1 MEDGNSSIPAEI
13 SWIDQLTSIKE
24 GVTELVKVEADLT
37 RILEKKIPKTKG
49 ADGKTYYKLDY
60 VIQITHRSA
69 YTNYELIYGGVNY
82 GLVTAEYV

>member
-1 MEDGNSSIPAEI
+1 MVCLVSQHRFRD
-13 SWIDQLTSIKE
+13 DQLTFITE
-24 GVTELVKVEADLT
+24 GVTELVKVEADLSC
-37 RILEKKIPKTKG
+37 IPENKIPKTKG
-49 ADGKTYYKLDY
+49 ADGKIYYKIDY